1 MENQDKAKKSSKTSQ
16 VENILVSP
24 TLQAYLGKV
33 KEEDFSDSDMKN
45 DFEDFEDNET
55 DKVAMNSEIDNKKDI
70 FSNMDDYIDRLDR
83 QISKD
88 NEIKKEV
95 SEKSEAEKLDCDV
108 FSRFTCETCLKTF
121 ELAEQLI
128 KHVNRV
134 HKEKSLD
141 QEKKPEEKYRCHLCP
156 KAYGFKQNLKRHIM
170 THNKKEKPPKRKLVR
185 KYKLYQC
192 HVCQKQLKY
201 KKRLD
206 KHIIKEHSQESYQCP
221 ECPKIFI
228 TRKKFLVHHAGSHAE
243 PDPAEQVKCEVCL
256 KIFSNAAR
264 LHQHVKYTHN
274 KTESKFCEP
283 CNKAY
288 TPSAFRHHIQTVHGE
303 KAHTC
308 DKCGISFHFRDQLA
322 RHDLHVHQKVK
333 AFVCNVCGKAFSYQ
347 STLQQHIEAVH
358 NKTKPYKCKL
368 CGDRYFTQ
376 RNGLFVHLKG
386 IHKIEQPKISADDRV
401 T

>member
-1 MENQDKAKKSSKTSQ
+1 MENQDKATKSSKTSH
-16 VENILVSP
+16 VENILVTP

-88 NEIKKEV
+88 NEIKREV

-156 KAYGFKQNLKRHIM
+156 KAYGF
-170 THNKKEKPPKRKLVR
+170 
-185 KYKLYQC
+185 
-192 HVCQKQLKY
+192 
-201 KKRLD
+201 

-358 NKTKPYKCKL
+358 NKTRPYKCKL